1 MMMMIMIIMI
11 TIIMIMI
18 IMIIIMIID
27 HCLITINVSS
37 PRTLERL
44 RSLLKPLA
52 ERWAG
57 VHLTHAATYGVR

>member
-1 MMMMIMIIMI
+1 MVCMVAVHFILMSPVLLKVFSF
-11 TIIMIMI
+11 T
-18 IMIIIMIID
+18 
-27 HCLITINVSS
+27 LILS

>member
-1 MMMMIMIIMI
+1 MIII
-11 TIIMIMI
+11 IIIIMIMI
-18 IMIIIMIID
+18 IMIIT
-27 HCLITINVSS
+27 ITINVSS